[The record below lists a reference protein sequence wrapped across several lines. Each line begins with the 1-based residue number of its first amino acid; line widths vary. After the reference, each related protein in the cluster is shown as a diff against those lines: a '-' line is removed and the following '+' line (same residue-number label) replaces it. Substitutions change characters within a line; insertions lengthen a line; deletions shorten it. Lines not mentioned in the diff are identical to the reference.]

1 MEVRKNTLWR
11 VVVYVPVASV
21 VYALVTM
28 WLSPLYWHKVTGP
41 DGVVTMMTNTA
52 VQTILD
58 VVLLLVIFVVGCL
71 LLRSMTRREIAA
83 SALILALIE
92 IVLIV
97 LGRAAPGL
105 TSLLLSWPILLAR
118 EMFST
123 IAFYI
128 HQLLPSSLLSSLL
141 AAFAPLLFV
150 PVGRRDQEAA

>member
-21 VYALVTM
+21 VYALVSL
-28 WLSPLYWHKVTGP
+28 WLAPLYQHKVTGP
-41 DGVVTMMTNTA
+41 DGSVSMMTNTA
-52 VQTILD
+52 VQFTVD
-58 VVLLLVIFVVGCL
+58 AALLLVVFVVGAL

-92 IVLIV
+92 IACVV
-97 LGRAAPGL
+97 LGRAVPGL
-105 TSLLLSWPILLAR
+105 LVSWPVLLAR
-118 EMFST
+118 EVFRT
-123 IAFYI
+123 IAFYL

-150 PVGRRDQEAA
+150 LVGRKEQETA

>member
-21 VYALVTM
+21 VYALVSM
-28 WLSPLYWHKVTGP
+28 WLAPLYQHKVTAP
-41 DGVVTMMTNTA
+41 DGAVSMMTNTA
-52 VQTILD
+52 VQTLVD
-58 VVLLLVIFVVGCL
+58 VALLLVVFVVGAL

-92 IVLIV
+92 IAFIV

-105 TSLLLSWPILLAR
+105 TSLLLSWPVLLAR
-118 EMFST
+118 EVFST

-150 PVGRRDQEAA
+150 LVGRKDQEAA